1 MTRYPIGS
9 RCPLTLVALAL
20 AALIA
25 LGSAASANVRLGQF
39 GGRWDA
45 HDATFR
51 LSRKANG
58 VYLGLVEIPGR
69 HAARWEIEARER
81 PNGQLAIVVR
91 RANAQP
97 RRVLTSIPF
106 VQRLGK
112 TTYAIYR
119 SPTVEGQPA
128 RVELRIP
135 VRGTV
140 SCVPRRGIYSGE
152 WHQYRALYQ
161 LSTRTAGG
169 GLKGWLV
176 LLSGPFSGQVT
187 PVTVVPSPDGTL
199 AIERDVGSG
208 RLFQRVRSA
217 PPRRYRFGR
226 GGMLIFDG
234 PMTGYNGVGHGRI
247 RVPTNACRHV
257 GVRSSDR

>member
-20 AALIA
+20 AALVA

-140 SCVPRRGIYSGE
+140 SCVPRTAMVPACVATRPSLLGC
-152 WHQYRALYQ
+152 
-161 LSTRTAGG
+161 STRRA
-169 GLKGWLV
+169 
-176 LLSGPFSGQVT
+176 
-187 PVTVVPSPDGTL
+187 
-199 AIERDVGSG
+199 EC
-208 RLFQRVRSA
+208 
-217 PPRRYRFGR
+217 PRRSPSDIALSRHR
-226 GGMLIFDG
+226 VNKRVVIAIKRCRDNA
-234 PMTGYNGVGHGRI
+234 TTAARI
-247 RVPTNACRHV
+247 
-257 GVRSSDR
+257 